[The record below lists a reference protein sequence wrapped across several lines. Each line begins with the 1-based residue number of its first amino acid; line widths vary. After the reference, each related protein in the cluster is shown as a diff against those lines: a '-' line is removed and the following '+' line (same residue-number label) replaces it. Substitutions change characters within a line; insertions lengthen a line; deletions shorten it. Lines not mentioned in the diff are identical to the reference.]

1 MDAEGVV
8 LVDVAVDLPRRD
20 LDPAH
25 HRREQRGGGRGQQQE
40 EVEVGC
46 RFHCRSKPTEMTN

>member
-25 HRREQRGGGRGQQQE
+25 HREQRGGGRGQQQ